1 MFSFKLSYEYED
13 DDENK
18 YNKTT
23 GIIQS
28 DEKRKRTT
36 IIYFLYTELK
46 QTRTIQC
53 YSFYTQDSLENCPDC
68 NGDFTGL
75 DINLL
80 NDNDHKHN

>member
-28 DEKRKRTT
+28 DEKKKRITE
-36 IIYFLYTELK
+36 IYILYTELK
-46 QTRTIQC
+46 QSRMIQW
-53 YSFYTQDSLENCPDC
+53 YSFYTQESLENNPDC

-75 DINLL
+75 DINVL